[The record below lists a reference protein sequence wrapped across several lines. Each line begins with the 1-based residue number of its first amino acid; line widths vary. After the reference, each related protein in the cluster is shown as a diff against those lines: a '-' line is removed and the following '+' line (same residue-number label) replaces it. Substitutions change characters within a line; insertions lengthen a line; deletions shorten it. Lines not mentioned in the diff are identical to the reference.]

1 VGGILAFDVNQQ
13 GDILARVFNGSDDVV
28 VRTAAGVNLVV
39 NSEIPIAGSY
49 FGRQN
54 EIGDMIIQDDGTI
67 YLAGLDQFGRYI
79 IVRGEPL

>member
-1 VGGILAFDVNQQ
+1 
-13 GDILARVFNGSDDVV
+13 
-28 VRTAAGVNLVV
+28 VV

-54 EIGDMIIQDDGTI
+54 DMIIQDDGTI